1 MTTSLALDAHNIIY
15 AGNRNFAF
23 FLCIHVLPHVP
34 AGAMDVTS
42 STRSRSSLAGRCRTR
57 DLKRCRSYG
66 EIWILEGTSGMLRG
80 CMGTR
85 GQDRMEPRCEHL
97 PAAPGKGFPR
107 SHVKVGWW
115 VPTQELLPWWQSYT
129 PGRSS
134 AIVVFLSTFKTAF
147 RAASLR

>member
-1 MTTSLALDAHNIIY
+1 MSLKLDANDIIY
-15 AGNRNFAF
+15 TGNRSFAF
-23 FLCIHVLPHVP
+23 FLCIHVLPRVL

-42 STRSRSSLAGRCRTR
+42 STHSRSSPAGRCRTR
-57 DLKRCRSYG
+57 EHKRCRLYG

-80 CMGTR
+80 CMGTH
-85 GQDRMEPRCEHL
+85 GQDRMEPRREHL
-97 PAAPGKGFPR
+97 PAAPSKGFPR

-134 AIVVFLSTFKTAF
+134 TIVVFLSTFKTAF